1 MRKFLKKTLK
11 DKIAAIVKY
20 LFLLIVAIVSLYPFI
35 WVVTSSFKDNNEI
48 YRNSFGLPKV
58 ALWSNYIEAWEGAHV
73 GTSFFNSLIVCLVT
87 ILILVIVTAMGS
99 YILTR
104 VHKSA
109 FLSTYLSLGIMIP
122 IHALLIPSVI
132 LFKFLHLQDNL
143 VSLVIVYVATNISFS
158 MFIMKGFLEG
168 IPKELDEAA
177 TIDGCNLAGIFF
189 KIIFPIAKPGIATV
203 ATLAF
208 LNCWN
213 DLLLGLVLISDPAK
227 KTLSMSISALK
238 GSYVTQYGLLCAGFI
253 ISIIPVVIM
262 YLLLQKQ
269 VVQGMTAG
277 AVKG

>member
-1 MRKFLKKTLK
+1 MNKFLRKSFKNKVT
-11 DKIAAIVKY
+11 AIIKY
-20 LFLLIVAIVSLYPFI
+20 LFLTAGAVVALYPFV
-35 WVVTSSFKDNNEI
+35 WVLISSFKDNNDI
-48 YRNSFGLPKV
+48 YGNSFGLPRIVK
-58 ALWSNYIEAWEGAHV
+58 WGNYVEAWKGAHV
-73 GTSFFNSLIVCLVT
+73 GTSFFNSIIVCLVS
-87 ILILVIVTAMGS
+87 ILVLTIITAMGS

-109 FLSTYLSLGIMIP
+109 ILSAYLSLGIMIP
-122 IHALLIPSVI
+122 IHAMLIPSVVI
-132 LFKFLHLQDNL
+132 FKHLHLPDNL
-143 VSLVIVYVATNISFS
+143 FSLILVYIATNISFS
-158 MFIMKGFLEG
+158 LFIMNGFTEQ
-168 IPKELDEAA
+168 IPRELDEAA
-177 TIDGCNLAGIFF
+177 TIDGCSQAGIFF
-189 KIIFPIAKPGIATV
+189 RIIFPIAKPGIATI

-238 GSYVTQYGLLCAGFI
+238 GSYMTQYGLLCSGFV

-262 YLLLQKQ
+262 YLLFQKQ